1 MAQMSRQDQYAEV
14 VLIVKQKNKRI
25 TNMDQGGLT
34 DDEIL
39 FRVKEVE
46 QSILNYCQIPR
57 VPVALNYVW
66 ANMSV
71 DLILYDIEMNYKPDD
86 LLEAMDVSDISTI
99 KVGDTSIYVGDRY
112 RSNLRSRILQSH
124 NANLDEIIMSYTK
137 QLNQFRRIF

>member
-1 MAQMSRQDQYAEV
+1 MAQISRQDQYVEV
-14 VLIVKQKNKRI
+14 VHIVKQKNKRI
-25 TNMDQGGLT
+25 TDIDQGGLT

-46 QSILNYCQIPR
+46 QSILNYCQIPI
-57 VPVALNYVW
+57 VPVSLNYVW
-66 ANMSV
+66 ANMTV
-71 DLILYDIEMNYKPDD
+71 DLILFDIEMNHKPED
-86 LLEAMDVSDISTI
+86 LMDAMDVSDISTI

-124 NANLDEIIMSYTK
+124 NANLDEIVMSYTK